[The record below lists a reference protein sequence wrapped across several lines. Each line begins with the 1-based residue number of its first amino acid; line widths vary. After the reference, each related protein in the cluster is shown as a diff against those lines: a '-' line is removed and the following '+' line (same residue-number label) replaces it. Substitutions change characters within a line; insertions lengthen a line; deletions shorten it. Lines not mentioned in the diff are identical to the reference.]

1 MILDKNPEFQMAD
14 MTTGMP
20 NIFTMPST
28 GSGNDMG
35 MGAITPL
42 ILGAALFG
50 GRGGLFG
57 GNNGDAA
64 AAAAVAHGATVNEV
78 QGIVNGINTIQ
89 DIGSVRREIGD
100 VKQEIWKAEGDVQ
113 NAVTASTGA
122 IGNQILQAQIASMQG
137 QANLVNAIDSHAND
151 ISTQVAAT
159 AALTST
165 QFAATAAASA
175 AQFAVTNAAI
185 AGAASAAAVA
195 SKDAVIDGLRNTQI
209 ITATVVAD
217 GNVTR
222 AAIADL
228 KDSLPNAR
236 ELDLQRQVGVLQ
248 GEVFKSQTLDGV
260 RSGNVEVTTNVN
272 QNNLQQQQQQ
282 QFQYQNGVLA
292 QILAHSITQTATA
305 SNMNILGTQAG
316 IAQTPVNVAR

>member
-14 MTTGMP
+14 MTVP

-28 GSGNDMG
+28 GNGNGNDMG

-64 AAAAVAHGATVNEV
+64 AAAAVVHGATVNEV

-89 DIGSVRREIGD
+89 DIGAVRREIAD
-100 VKQEIWKAEGDVQ
+100 VNKEVWKAEGDIQ
-113 NAVTASTGA
+113 NAVTASTGT
-122 IGNQILQAQIASMQG
+122 IGNQILQSQISSMQG
-137 QANLVNAIDSHAND
+137 QSNIINAIDSHAND
-151 ISTQVAAT
+151 ISTQIAANS
-159 AALTST
+159 ALTST
-165 QFAATAAASA
+165 QFAASTAAAA
-175 AQFAVTNAAI
+175 AQFATTNAAI

-260 RSGNVEVTTNVN
+260 RSGNIEVTTNVN